1 MGALRHRTLRFRLS
15 IQPTVHWVQSLSRK
29 VDIEG
34 QQSNW
39 MVALAG
45 HNVAG
50 RVDIRMGQQVV
61 PLSQMCVE
69 AVARE
74 EVIAVL

>member
-1 MGALRHRTLRFRLS
+1 MVARRHRTLPFRLS
-15 IQPTVHWVQSLSRK
+15 IQLAVRWVQRSSRK
-29 VDIEG
+29 ADIEA

-39 MVALAG
+39 MVAFAG
-45 HNVAG
+45 HSVAG

>member
-1 MGALRHRTLRFRLS
+1 MVALRHRTLRFRLS
-15 IQPTVHWVQSLSRK
+15 IQPTVHWVQRSSRK
-29 VDIEG
+29 AGIEG

-50 RVDIRMGQQVV
+50 RVDIRMEQQVV
-61 PLSQMCVE
+61 PSSQMCVE
-69 AVARE
+69 VVARE
-74 EVIAVL
+74 GVVAVL

>member
-1 MGALRHRTLRFRLS
+1 MVALRHRTLSFRLS
-15 IQPTVHWVQSLSRK
+15 IQPAVRWVQRLSRK
-29 VDIEG
+29 ADIEA

-45 HNVAG
+45 HSVAG
-50 RVDIRMGQQVV
+50 RVDIHMGQRVV

-69 AVARE
+69 VVARE